1 MGLLS
6 EGSPLSWEETK
17 RLCEHVR
24 HHGILQFIIQYHS
37 SKNRKHDC
45 LRWGDEI
52 EYMLVRF
59 DHENRRAQLC
69 LRAAQLL
76 STLNERDGRDRSLCS
91 WHPEFAVCAIEAI
104 PNAPYGDLVS
114 HYNVVEHNMR
124 ERRAEVRALL
134 AKDEEIICITTFP
147 TLGCPQY
154 TFPVYT
160 PSLKAAHMPSL
171 FLPEEMVFP
180 AHPRFKTLARNIR
193 ERRGKRVVI
202 NVPIY
207 KDDNTRWPFTEDW
220 RALGDDGEA
229 ERSARPGHVYM
240 DAMGFG
246 MGNCCLQVTFQACD
260 LTEAKDL
267 YDQLANICPL
277 MLALS
282 ASSPAFRGYLV
293 DTDCRFDVITQSVDD
308 RTDEEMGLKPLGPD
322 AHLIK
327 RPRYAS
333 IPWYLSS
340 KGQHFND
347 VPMACDAKVYQA
359 LRSANVEEPLARHL
373 SHVFIRDTLCLFSEK
388 LKQHDNIDFDHFE
401 NLQSTSWH
409 SLRFKPPPPK
419 SSIGWRVE
427 FRPTELQM
435 TEFENAA
442 YVVFV
447 VLLTRVILTFDL
459 DLIVPIS
466 KVDENMKI
474 AQKRDAV
481 LTEKFWFRKDILT
494 HGCPSSVGG
503 VPDESALE
511 IAHMK
516 TRKT

>member
-1 MGLLS
+1 MSSVMEKLDKLKKCGDGEIQKMSNIPKNEKFEVLDIQKIDTMYGEAVYVELRMENDKPVKVYLPGRFKKLS
-6 EGSPLSWEETK
+6 EEE
-17 RLCEHVR
+17 L
-24 HHGILQFIIQYHS
+24 
-37 SKNRKHDC
+37 
-45 LRWGDEI
+45 
-52 EYMLVRF
+52 
-59 DHENRRAQLC
+59 
-69 LRAAQLL
+69 
-76 STLNERDGRDRSLCS
+76 
-91 WHPEFAVCAIEAI
+91 
-104 PNAPYGDLVS
+104 
-114 HYNVVEHNMR
+114 
-124 ERRAEVRALL
+124 
-134 AKDEEIICITTFP
+134 
-147 TLGCPQY
+147 
-154 TFPVYT
+154 
-160 PSLKAAHMPSL
+160 
-171 FLPEEMVFP
+171 EEMRLLP
-180 AHPRFKTLARNIR
+180 NLKMEKKERFT
-193 ERRGKRVVI
+193 
-202 NVPIY
+202 
-207 KDDNTRWPFTEDW
+207 KD
-220 RALGDDGEA
+220 GG
-229 ERSARPGHVYM
+229 
-240 DAMGFG
+240 
-246 MGNCCLQVTFQACD
+246 LQNLTTD
-260 LTEAKDL
+260 LSEAKDL

-333 IPWYLSS
+333 VPWYLSS

-388 LKQHDNIDFDHFE
+388 LKQDDNIDFDHFE

-503 VPDESALE
+503 VPDVSAPE
-511 IAHMK
+511 IAHMTVSEIINGKGVDFPGLVPLIRTFLTGVDQVDVDTYCTLHQYLTLIEKRASGQYMTAARWMRHFIMTHPEYKKDSVVTDGINYDLVMRMRKLQFNFWSCPELIGTPASRTSHDVPDSCSPYK
-516 TRKT
+516 TQYTK